1 MDLKEIAT
9 ISGRGG
15 LFKVMKPT
23 RTGVILESIDEKK
36 QKIVANIHH
45 KVSLLDEISIYTHSK
60 EGSLPLIEVF
70 RKIYGEFSDDPGVDG
85 KSSKEE
91 LISFMKYILPDFDES
106 RVYPS
111 NIKKLISWYL
121 ILVKNYPELFE
132 EQKKEGKVVED
143 KEDVIEEEKDKEKE
157 EPDE

>member
-15 LFKVMKPT
+15 LFKVVKPT
-23 RTGVILESIDEKK
+23 RTGVILESIDEKR
-36 QKIVANIHH
+36 QKIVASIHH
-45 KVSLLDEISIYTHSK
+45 KVSLLDEISIFTHSK
-60 EGSLPLIEVF
+60 EGSLPLIDVL
-70 RKIYGEFSDDPGVDG
+70 RKVYGEFSDDPGVDS

-91 LISFMKYILPDFDES
+91 LISFMKYILPDFDED

-111 NIKKLISWYL
+111 DIKKLISWYL

-132 EQKKEGKVVED
+132 EQKNQD
-143 KEDVIEEEKDKEKE
+143 KEEEVEEDKEKE
-157 EPDE
+157 PDE